1 MKTKQLIQAEFY
13 SLRAQ
18 DLLATANEQLG
29 IATSAIDYVLA
40 ATAQRALEQ
49 GDRHCAETFF
59 RMASHA

>member
-1 MKTKQLIQAEFY
+1 MKTKQLTQAEFD

-18 DLLATANEQLG
+18 DLLATANNELG

-40 ATAQRALEQ
+40 STAQRALEQ
-49 GDRHCAETFF
+49 GDKHTAEVFF